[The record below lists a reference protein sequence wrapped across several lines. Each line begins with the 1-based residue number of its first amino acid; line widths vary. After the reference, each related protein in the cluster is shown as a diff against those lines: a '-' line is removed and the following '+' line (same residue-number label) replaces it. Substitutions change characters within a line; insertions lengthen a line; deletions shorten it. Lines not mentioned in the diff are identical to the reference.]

1 MVKVQNLSWSWKL
14 HKMAFM
20 GEDSWKSGLSAA
32 QIAKIST
39 LENQRDGFKSEL
51 AKKAYNFDILQQNL
65 EKEKRKVSHDNTG
78 CSSFS
83 KLVETPCNKSFN
95 HCFDNV
101 MTVTVLVLVSKQVPI
116 WRMKIKCMNGGCH
129 PKSKHLWKRMSFPLL
144 RFKKCDK
151 NRV

>member
-1 MVKVQNLSWSWKL
+1 
-14 HKMAFM
+14 MAFM

-65 EKEKRKVSHDNTG
+65 EKEKRKVSD
-78 CSSFS
+78 
-83 KLVETPCNKSFN
+83 KWFN

-101 MTVTVLVLVSKQVPI
+101 MGGTVLVLFSK
-116 WRMKIKCMNGGCH
+116 
-129 PKSKHLWKRMSFPLL
+129 
-144 RFKKCDK
+144 
-151 NRV
+151 

>member
-1 MVKVQNLSWSWKL
+1 
-14 HKMAFM
+14 MAFM

-32 QIAKIST
+32 QLAKIST

-116 WRMKIKCMNGGCH
+116 
-129 PKSKHLWKRMSFPLL
+129 
-144 RFKKCDK
+144 
-151 NRV
+151 

>member
-1 MVKVQNLSWSWKL
+1 
-14 HKMAFM
+14 MAFM

-83 KLVETPCNKSFN
+83 FQNL
-95 HCFDNV
+95 
-101 MTVTVLVLVSKQVPI
+101 
-116 WRMKIKCMNGGCH
+116 
-129 PKSKHLWKRMSFPLL
+129 SKHPVTSHLTIVLIM
-144 RFKKCDK
+144 
-151 NRV
+151 